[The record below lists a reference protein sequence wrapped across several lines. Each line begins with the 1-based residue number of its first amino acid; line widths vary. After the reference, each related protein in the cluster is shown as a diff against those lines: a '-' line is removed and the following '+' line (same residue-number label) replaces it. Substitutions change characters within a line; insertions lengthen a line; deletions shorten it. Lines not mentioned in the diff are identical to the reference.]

1 MNRTDS
7 ELFFEGIALFN
18 SGKYYECHDLM
29 EYLWGHGEDEL
40 RNLYKGILHLAVAL
54 YHFRNH
60 NLKGAASLLE
70 SGIHLLGEYPPLTAG
85 VDITLL
91 LSNADTFLRQIRKGD
106 LELCRTFDI
115 IREVEK

>member
-1 MNRTDS
+1 MKRTDS
-7 ELFFEGIALFN
+7 ELFLEGIALFN

-29 EYLWGHGEDEL
+29 EQLWGHGEDEF
-40 RNLYKGILHLAVAL
+40 RNLYKGVLHLAVAL

-60 NLKGAASLLE
+60 NLRGALSLLE
-70 SGIHLLGEYPPLTAG
+70 SGIRLVEEYSPLAAG

-91 LSNADTFLRQIRKGD
+91 VNDAGKLLQRIRKGD
-106 LELCRTFDI
+106 LESCKTFYI